1 MANDMKKQAM
11 SETERQKYVKAAI
24 AAAIG
29 SAGIGALVRSLKAKS
44 DRSKAL
50 DVDSSK
56 NAIIVPIKKSKF
68 VEDLLTPDEFAA
80 SKKEQKTPSQP
91 KIEQAPSFASM
102 DPSDIAARKKEILRG
117 RKVDFFGKWA
127 AVKDAQPEKKDGG
140 DGQKKV
146 EEVVSEEKID
156 GRVVLRGQ
164 DGKFVSP
171 TDPVAVQQVEKDAG
185 MGIWDTITHPGKAL
199 GKAWDAAKERPV
211 IFTAG
216 ALGSIYLA
224 AKISDAINEIRR
236 KHAEQRLDGARD
248 RYVKL
253 LEEDNEKKAFDMDVP
268 GTAGTVLGTAFIVP
282 MALTAL
288 VTNKIIEN
296 RNAEKKKAKEMSDSY
311 PDDPIVLYK
320 TSEAK
325 EVRISPETAIVDI
338 LLKKAMIMSA
348 EMYKCAQEQ
357 QIGVGQKSAIRGLW
371 DGVKDIATNP
381 DNPTANGVKWTF
393 ASGKDSPY
401 SVEEATNYLTTRLTD
416 KNNSGHLL
424 NFAKA
429 YTGGSGEERFHAPMY
444 GLLNSY
450 GTKDESS
457 RRFFKAISDPSVR
470 EQVMSNMS
478 RSQSLNDALVDNIQ
492 NNEKWEEFNKGIIEN
507 GANGVEG
514 LNATFKPGSFLH
526 SLVSW
531 FMNVFGIGKNKISQG
546 VNDMF
551 AKARREYES
560 QYGSSNATRSDQAGA
575 NRHAAQTATVQNP
588 AVVPSPVPQVNPP
601 TGTATNNV
609 VNVSAP
615 A

>member
-1 MANDMKKQAM
+1 MTGRTEKMANDMKKKAM
-11 SETERQKYVKAAI
+11 SEAERQKYVKAAI
-24 AAAIG
+24 VAAIG

-68 VEDLLTPDEFAA
+68 VEGLPTPDEFAA

-91 KIEQAPSFASM
+91 KLEQAPSFASM

-117 RKVDFFGKWA
+117 RKVDFFGKRA
-127 AVKDAQPEKKDGG
+127 AVKAAQPEKKDGG
-140 DGQKKV
+140 DGPKKG

-185 MGIWDTITHPGKAL
+185 MGIWDTITNPGKAL

-211 IFTAG
+211 ILTAG

-224 AKISDAINEIRR
+224 AKISDAINESRR
-236 KHAEQRLDGARD
+236 KHAKQRLDGARD
-248 RYVKL
+248 RYVEL

-268 GTAGTVLGTAFIVP
+268 ETAGTVLGTAFIVP

-288 VTNKIIEN
+288 ITNKIISN

-311 PDDPIVLYK
+311 PDDPVVLYK

-325 EVRISPETAIVDI
+325 EVRISPDTAVAAIMFKVAMMEAAESGKPCSFIEKNAQNAWEKAKDAFGSARKWGDFLTTGQQEI
-338 LLKKAMIMSA
+338 SDADASDMVLGMMENPNNSNYVLDMVKAREANDQPGMQKAFMDMAKKNFDP
-348 EMYKCAQEQ
+348 K
-357 QIGVGQKSAIRGLW
+357 
-371 DGVKDIATNP
+371 NP
-381 DNPTANGVKWTF
+381 DKRFVQLAMTYGNDPAKQKKLMDSVLTSNRMQDLMVDRFTNEKYKNTF
-393 ASGKDSPY
+393 G
-401 SVEEATNYLTTRLTD
+401 
-416 KNNSGHLL
+416 
-424 NFAKA
+424 A
-429 YTGGSGEERFHAPMY
+429 Y
-444 GLLNSY
+444 
-450 GTKDESS
+450 KDELMAK
-457 RRFFKAISDPSVR
+457 RMGLKPGGMLANIIS
-470 EQVMSNMS
+470 
-478 RSQSLNDALVDNIQ
+478 
-492 NNEKWEEFNKGIIEN
+492 WF
-507 GANGVEG
+507 
-514 LNATFKPGSFLH
+514 LNATGLGNHLVKSQMYDKFKGF
-526 SLVSW
+526 
-531 FMNVFGIGKNKISQG
+531 
-546 VNDMF
+546 
-551 AKARREYES
+551 R
-560 QYGSSNATRSDQAGA
+560 DQAAQNAAAAKKQVAGA
-575 NRHAAQTATVQNP
+575 AGSAPVATPPPAAQTALAQNP

-609 VNVSAP
+609 VNVTAP

>member
-24 AAAIG
+24 VAAIG

-68 VEDLLTPDEFAA
+68 VEDLPTPDEFAA

-117 RKVDFFGKWA
+117 RKVDFFGKSA
-127 AVKDAQPEKKDGG
+127 AVKAAQPEKKDGG
-140 DGQKKV
+140 DGPKKG

-185 MGIWDTITHPGKAL
+185 MGIWDTITNPGKAL

-211 IFTAG
+211 ILTAG

-224 AKISDAINEIRR
+224 AKISDAINESRR
-236 KHAEQRLDGARD
+236 KHAKQRLDGARD
-248 RYVKL
+248 RYVEL

-268 GTAGTVLGTAFIVP
+268 ETAGTVLGTAFIVP

-288 VTNKIIEN
+288 VTNKIISN
-296 RNAEKKKAKEMSDSY
+296 RNAEKKRAKEMSDSY
-311 PDDPIVLYK
+311 PDDPVVLYK

-325 EVRISPETAIVDI
+325 EVRISPDTAVAAIMFKV
-338 LLKKAMIMSA
+338 AMMEAA
-348 EMYKCAQEQ
+348 ENQSECAFLGKEAQF
-357 QIGVGQKSAIRGLW
+357 GGWADKIRG
-371 DGVKDIATNP
+371 GVKSFGDKMKQEFDISDADASDMVLGMMENP
-381 DNPTANGVKWTF
+381 
-393 ASGKDSPY
+393 
-401 SVEEATNYLTTRLTD
+401 
-416 KNNSGHLL
+416 NNSGYVLDMVKAREANDQPGVQKAFMDMAKK
-424 NFAKA
+424 NFDPKNPDKRFAQLAMTYGNDPARQKKLMDSVLTSNRMQDLMVDRFTNEKYKDTFGA
-429 YTGGSGEERFHAPMY
+429 Y
-444 GLLNSY
+444 
-450 GTKDESS
+450 KDELMAK
-457 RRFFKAISDPSVR
+457 RMGLKPGGMLANIIS
-470 EQVMSNMS
+470 
-478 RSQSLNDALVDNIQ
+478 
-492 NNEKWEEFNKGIIEN
+492 WF
-507 GANGVEG
+507 
-514 LNATFKPGSFLH
+514 LNATGLGNHLVKSQMYDKFKGF
-526 SLVSW
+526 
-531 FMNVFGIGKNKISQG
+531 
-546 VNDMF
+546 
-551 AKARREYES
+551 R
-560 QYGSSNATRSDQAGA
+560 DQAAQNAAAAQKQVAGTAGA
-575 NRHAAQTATVQNP
+575 APVATPPPAAQTAPVPNP

>member
-1 MANDMKKQAM
+1 MANDMKKKAM
-11 SETERQKYVKAAI
+11 SEAERQKYVKAAI
-24 AAAIG
+24 VAAIG

-68 VEDLLTPDEFAA
+68 VEGLPTPDEFAA

-117 RKVDFFGKWA
+117 RKVDFFGKSA
-127 AVKDAQPEKKDGG
+127 AVKAAQPEKKDGG
-140 DGQKKV
+140 DGPKKG

-185 MGIWDTITHPGKAL
+185 MGIWDTITNPGKAL

-211 IFTAG
+211 ILTAG

-224 AKISDAINEIRR
+224 AKISDAINESRR
-236 KHAEQRLDGARD
+236 KHAKQRLDGARD
-248 RYVKL
+248 RYVEL

-268 GTAGTVLGTAFIVP
+268 ETAGTVLGTAFIVP

-288 VTNKIIEN
+288 VTNKIISN
-296 RNAEKKKAKEMSDSY
+296 RNAEKKRAKEMSDSY
-311 PDDPIVLYK
+311 PDDPVVLYK

-325 EVRISPETAIVDI
+325 EVRISPDTAVAAIMFKV
-338 LLKKAMIMSA
+338 AMMEAA
-348 EMYKCAQEQ
+348 ENQSECAFLGKEAQF
-357 QIGVGQKSAIRGLW
+357 GGWADKIRG
-371 DGVKDIATNP
+371 GVKSFGDKMKQEFDISDADASDMVLGMMENP
-381 DNPTANGVKWTF
+381 
-393 ASGKDSPY
+393 
-401 SVEEATNYLTTRLTD
+401 
-416 KNNSGHLL
+416 NNSGYVLDMVKAREANDQPGVQKAFMDMAKK
-424 NFAKA
+424 NFDPKNPDKRFAQLAMTYGNDPARQKKLMDSVLTSNRMQDLMVDRFTNEKYKDTFGA
-429 YTGGSGEERFHAPMY
+429 Y
-444 GLLNSY
+444 
-450 GTKDESS
+450 KDELMAK
-457 RRFFKAISDPSVR
+457 RMGLKPGGMLANIIS
-470 EQVMSNMS
+470 
-478 RSQSLNDALVDNIQ
+478 
-492 NNEKWEEFNKGIIEN
+492 WF
-507 GANGVEG
+507 
-514 LNATFKPGSFLH
+514 LNATGLGNHLVKSQMYDKFKGF
-526 SLVSW
+526 
-531 FMNVFGIGKNKISQG
+531 
-546 VNDMF
+546 
-551 AKARREYES
+551 R
-560 QYGSSNATRSDQAGA
+560 DQAAQNAAAAQKQVAGTAGA
-575 NRHAAQTATVQNP
+575 APVATPPPAAQTAPVPNP